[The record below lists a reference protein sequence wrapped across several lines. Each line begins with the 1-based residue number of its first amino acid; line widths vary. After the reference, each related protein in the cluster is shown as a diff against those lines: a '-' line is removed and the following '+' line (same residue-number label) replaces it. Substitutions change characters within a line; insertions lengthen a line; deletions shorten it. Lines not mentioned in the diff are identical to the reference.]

1 MKQIIGDLNLY
12 KIFYVVAKSSTF
24 SSAAKKLYIS
34 QPAISYSIKTLES
47 QLNCKLFCRN
57 TKNIALTFEGFQ
69 ILNQIET
76 AINLIISAETKLQDI
91 ANLSRGHISIGIPS
105 HLGAAYL
112 LPKIKEFKKEYPNIS
127 YEIINKSTNEIL
139 KLLNNKNIEMVIDTT
154 PINIPENSNLEILQQ
169 LHLCFAT
176 YPEHWQ
182 NMTYSKF
189 DLSKS
194 NLILPPKNSNTREL
208 IDNIFRQENI
218 ELTPVMEVTTT
229 EMIKL
234 SVINKFGIGLFIK
247 ETIEEE
253 LKAGILKEV
262 FIDFELPQLNLCLVY
277 FRKDLSMAA
286 KEFLNNYLT
295 NKKTKLN

>member
-1 MKQIIGDLNLY
+1 MKEIIGDLNLY

-57 TKNIALTFEGFQ
+57 TKNVTLTFEGYQ

-105 HLGAAYL
+105 HLGSSYL
-112 LPKIKEFKKEYPNIS
+112 LPIINEFKKDYPNIS

-154 PINIPENSNLEILQQ
+154 PINFPENASFRTLQH

-176 YPEHWQ
+176 YEENWQ
-182 NMTYSKF
+182 DVIHTKF
-189 DLSKS
+189 DLSKA

-208 IDNIFRQENI
+208 IDNVFRQENI
-218 ELTPVMEVTTT
+218 ELSPIMEVTTT

-234 SVINKFGIGLFIK
+234 SVINKFGTGLFIK

-253 LKAGILKEV
+253 LKNGILKE
-262 FIDFELPQLNLCLVY
+262 IKTDFDLPQLDLCLVY
-277 FRKDLSMAA
+277 FPMDLSMAA
-286 KEFLNNYLT
+286 KELINNYL
-295 NKKTKLN
+295 NVKN

>member
-112 LPKIKEFKKEYPNIS
+112 LPK
-127 YEIINKSTNEIL
+127 L
-139 KLLNNKNIEMVIDTT
+139 
-154 PINIPENSNLEILQQ
+154 
-169 LHLCFAT
+169 
-176 YPEHWQ
+176 
-182 NMTYSKF
+182 
-189 DLSKS
+189 
-194 NLILPPKNSNTREL
+194 KNSKKSIL
-208 IDNIFRQENI
+208 I
-218 ELTPVMEVTTT
+218 
-229 EMIKL
+229 
-234 SVINKFGIGLFIK
+234 
-247 ETIEEE
+247 
-253 LKAGILKEV
+253 
-262 FIDFELPQLNLCLVY
+262 
-277 FRKDLSMAA
+277 
-286 KEFLNNYLT
+286 FLMRSLT
-295 NKKTKLN
+295 NLQTKY